1 MWPIRR
7 KAGHSSKT
15 WNSALNRIMASGD
28 SSLYSLFN
36 MMNYSGSVVHVT
48 ITQREIKS
56 RVLRDIYF
64 IQPFGYMLEL
74 PQQVAQ
80 MTHFKARVD
89 LQSDPPGKYILQRFN
104 CRNKKYFIFIF
115 SSSRLTIPQKKPES
129 RFEEVRGNSSCL
141 AFVSWDRTKLPFC
154 GGEQ

>member
-80 MTHFKARVD
+80 MTHFKARVG
-89 LQSDPPGKYILQRFN
+89 LQSDPPGKYILQWFN
-104 CRNKKYFIFIF
+104 CRKKSIFYLYF
-115 SSSRLTIPQKKPES
+115 PQAGWRSQKKKPES